1 MEKRKGGRRV
11 GRKERSQTDWIEF
24 SNMDSHYT
32 SFHKI
37 GIVCDEYLHIQA
49 DTYAFC
55 SQNFYKM
62 L

>member
-37 GIVCDEYLHIQA
+37 GIVSDEYLHIHA
-49 DTYAFC
+49 C
-55 SQNFYKM
+55 I